1 MIFISILLALAGLLS
16 SDQPKEKDAKSTG
29 LGRLGVDQAG
39 SGQIERQLRRWWRK
53 IAAAAFLVIVVV
65 YAQMVVVVDKR
76 VVVGVEEKIGGRAG
90 R

>member
-53 IAAAAFLVIVVV
+53 ITAAILVIVVV